1 MYRKLTDKQQ
11 DLLLTI
17 YKFRYI
23 TTENLAKQRNISH
36 NSAYSALETLN
47 RNDYLG
53 KLHKK
58 SYRLMNKHARY
69 YLKPLGIKYLEQ
81 PALEVN
87 KEVFP
92 SRRRDN
98 AKSVQFVDLQV
109 AIHGAYIK
117 FRQEYGQEATIYT
130 ATEFYSMEGVMKPY
144 PSLYVKTPEGKQYL
158 VELTDDQHLFL
169 VKKRIRKY
177 IEYFESDDWEW
188 DTFPIVR
195 IARRSKADRT
205 KLLAYIEEKMDDN
218 YLDDSDFVFE
228 VTGVPISVKP
238 KSIID

>member
-17 YKFRYI
+17 YRFRYI
-23 TTENLAKQRNISH
+23 TTENLAKQRNITH
-36 NSAYSALETLN
+36 NSAYSALETLH

-69 YLKPLGIKYLEQ
+69 YLNPLGIKYLEQ
-81 PALEVN
+81 SDLEVN
-87 KEVFP
+87 KDVLP
-92 SRRRDN
+92 SRRRDK
-98 AKSVQFVDLQV
+98 AKSVQYVDLQV
-109 AIHGAYIK
+109 AIHSAYIK
-117 FRQEYGQEATIYT
+117 FRREYGQEATIHT
-130 ATEFYSMEGVMKPY
+130 ATEFYGLEGFIKPY
-144 PSLYVKTPEGKQYL
+144 PSLYVKTAEGVQYL
-158 VELTDDQHLFL
+158 VEITDDQHLFI

-177 IEYFESDDWEW
+177 IEYFESDEW
-188 DTFPIVR
+188 DWDMFPIVR

-218 YLDDSDFVFE
+218 YLDKSDFAFE